1 MLRRLLAGR
10 PLVTSALTG
19 FGVMA
24 LGDAGVQVAA
34 DEDVSRVLVTSTW
47 NGAVSPGFYV
57 WYKFIDTV
65 YANAP
70 LSQFAK
76 KLFVNQLVLTS
87 LNTPCFMLC
96 ARTLRPRSTGSW
108 RAPVG
113 ARARG
118 DGRAVRA
125 RGARAHRLVVG
136 DVGPGERDPV
146 PLRAGGGH
154 LKIAYRSYH
163 LVLWGAYISFVA
175 HRRPETPGP
184 PCSEPGSCES

>member
-24 LGDAGVQVAA
+24 LGDTGVQVAA
-34 DEDVSRVLVTSTW
+34 DELDVSRVLVTSTW

-87 LNTPCFMLC
+87 LNTPCFMLWC
-96 ARTLRPRSTGSW
+96 AYVEAALDRPGAHPWERVHEATAEQFAREVPGLIASSW
-108 RAPVG
+108 AMW
-113 ARARG
+113 
-118 DGRAVRA
+118 
-125 RGARAHRLVVG
+125 
-136 DVGPGERDPV
+136 V
-146 PLRAGGGH
+146 PANAIQFRFVPRH
-154 LKIAYRSYH
+154 LKIAYVST
-163 LVLWGAYISFVA
+163 LSVLWGAYISFVA

-184 PCSEPGSCES
+184 PCSEPG